1 MISENKISTLV
12 SSQLPFFVRNDHE
25 NFVAF
30 LEAYY
35 EWMEQ
40 TQGVVNVAKSMK
52 DQLDLDKT
60 DIFAQQFYNNFLPLI
75 PQNVLVDKNLLVKNI
90 KDFYKSRGT
99 EKSVRFL
106 MRILFNDEVEFY
118 YPKKDILRA
127 SDGKTPV
134 CRALQ

>member
-60 DIFAQQFYNNFLPLI
+60 DIFVQQFYNNFLPLI

-106 MRILFNDEVEFY
+106 MRILF
-118 YPKKDILRA
+118 KIL
-127 SDGKTPV
+127 
-134 CRALQ
+134 